1 MTISEVLLKRRVAVL
16 IILAIVNVIVIAVM
30 QSFGSA
36 LKPYSIIGFE
46 FAGTP
51 EKAHVMV
58 EAWQTNGVLDFV
70 FFLTGFDYL
79 FMITYSSFLWLACL
93 SVAEGLP
100 SRLSGFFIVLAWLQP
115 VAALLDAVENL
126 ALYKI
131 LSGSVKSL
139 WPMLSVAC
147 ATPKF
152 TIALIAVVACS
163 IGAAYK
169 IVKRGKSNIS

>member
-1 MTISEVLLKRRVAVL
+1 MTNFDVLLKRRATLL
-16 IILAIVNVIVIAVM
+16 IALAILNVVIIFVM

-46 FAGTP
+46 YAGTP
-51 EKAHVMV
+51 EKARVMI
-58 EAWQTNGVLDFV
+58 EAWQSNGVLDFV

-93 SVAEGLP
+93 SVGEGL
-100 SRLSGFFIVLAWLQP
+100 SHGWSKFFIVLGWLQS
-115 VAALLDAVENL
+115 VAAILDAIENL

-131 LSGSVKSL
+131 LSGSMKPL
-139 WPMLSVAC
+139 WPTLSVVC

-152 TIALIAVVACS
+152 AIALFAVIAC
-163 IGAAYK
+163 AAGVIYK
-169 IVKRGKSNIS
+169 VLRKRSVS